1 MARSRRTDLR
11 RLRLFLAGCAVS
23 VRMLVSVRVITRLAM
38 RVLVRIGMLVR
49 VRVLMVGGGQLAA
62 VVGAGA

>member
-1 MARSRRTDLR
+1 
-11 RLRLFLAGCAVS
+11 
-23 VRMLVSVRVITRLAM
+23 MLVSVRVITRLAM